1 MKRFLTF
8 MMSSALIL
16 GLTLTG
22 CANAPTAPPKSE
34 DQTSQATKLPE
45 AEAGATRDSVIGP
58 EKRVVTG
65 FYTDPEGPTPGSKES
80 MTKNIKMMDEVAFF
94 WYSFDG
100 NGKVVPT
107 GKVDLKIKE
116 LAQKNGAKA
125 YALVH
130 NMNLTGKVGFNDAL
144 AHSVLSNPA
153 KRANLVTN
161 LVNLTTKDGWD
172 GISLDVEKTPPG
184 DRNNF
189 SALVT
194 ELGKALKAKDKVLN
208 ISIPAKFIDYPAD
221 LWSGAYDYAA
231 IGKSADQIILMTYDE
246 HGLGTTQGPIAS
258 AAWVDRVITFA
269 TGKIAKEKIV
279 LGLPV
284 YSFDWGTAKPL
295 IPDYLSYIQTVD
307 RAKKMGVEIL
317 LDPSGKVPQFIY
329 TEKGARHEVFF
340 ENVGSLRIKMD
351 YALKHKLHGV
361 AIWRLGMEDPG
372 IWDQLIKTYGTNKE
386 TKAK

>member
-22 CANAPTAPPKSE
+22 CANAPTVPPKSE

-45 AEAGATRDSVIGP
+45 AEAGATRDSVLGAD
-58 EKRVVTG
+58 KRVVMG
-65 FYTDPEGPTPGSKES
+65 FYTDDEGPTPSSKES
-80 MTKNIKMMDEVAFF
+80 LTKNIKMMDEVAFF
-94 WYSFDG
+94 WYSFDV

-116 LAQKNGAKA
+116 MAQKSGAKA

-130 NMNLTGKVGFNDAL
+130 NMNLTGQVGFNADL

-161 LVNLTTKDGWD
+161 LVNLTTKEGWD

-189 SALVT
+189 SALVV

-208 ISIPAKFIDYPAD
+208 ISIPAKFVDYPAD

-246 HGLGTTQGPIAS
+246 HGFGSTQGPIAS
-258 AAWVDRVITFA
+258 AAWVDRVIKFA
-269 TGKIAKEKIV
+269 VGKIPKEKIV
-279 LGLPV
+279 MGLPV
-284 YSFDWGTAKPL
+284 YSFDWGTNKPL
-295 IPDYLSYIQTVD
+295 IPDYLSYIQTLD
-307 RAKKMGVEIL
+307 RAKKNGVEIL
-317 LDPSGKVPQFIY
+317 TDPGAKVPQFIY
-329 TEKGARHEVFF
+329 TAKGVRHEVFF
-340 ENVGSLRIKMD
+340 ENVASLRVKMD
-351 YALKHKLHGV
+351 EALKYKLHGV
-361 AIWRLGMEDPG
+361 AIWRLGMEDPA
-372 IWDQLIKTYGTNKE
+372 IWDSIIKTYGTNKE
-386 TKAK
+386 TKTK